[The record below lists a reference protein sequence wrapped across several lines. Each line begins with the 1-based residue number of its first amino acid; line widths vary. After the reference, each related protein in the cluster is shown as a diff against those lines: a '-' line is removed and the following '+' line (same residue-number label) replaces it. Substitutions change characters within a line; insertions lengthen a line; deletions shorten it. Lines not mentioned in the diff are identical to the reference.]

1 MFKGGEMSSAKLRL
15 NEFFVE
21 WLLVDSDPT
30 IIQYL
35 HEDASFS
42 SDSPE
47 KVSLI
52 LDAMIDRNSHSQ
64 PPRSPASAGRPSPK
78 KRSQSDMLSFGGTFK
93 SHNQLGGSPIKESDS
108 QAQVLTRRRSNIDAI
123 PTFFAAIG
131 VDSAASMK
139 SQYRIPEDSLVNKQA
154 EIELLFKPFPGGIG
168 VESFVHITKNL
179 CGFPS
184 FFNKALFQRI
194 MEYYVDDP
202 SSKMGLP
209 RKIPT
214 TVAVGAKLKLKAFI
228 NFWQIEIEPYDN
240 FGRFF
245 RLVKNPNSDFI
256 RKDDFVPFIL
266 ELLLLHPGLDFLA
279 SHEEFKR
286 KYALTVIARI
296 FYKVNLS
303 RTGKITC
310 REVRR
315 SNIVQ
320 EFMHVD
326 EETDIN
332 RCVEYFSYEHFY
344 VLYCRF
350 FELDADKDAKISV
363 EDLVKYG
370 DYCLSE
376 TIIDRFQNRLYYSHL
391 LFRIK

>member
-1 MFKGGEMSSAKLRL
+1 MSGPFGSSADTLCSSANLLL
-15 NEFFVE
+15 NELFVE
-21 WLLVDSDPT
+21 WLIADSNPKVVD
-30 IIQYL
+30 YL
-35 HEDASFS
+35 HDESSFAAE
-42 SDSPE
+42 SPE
-47 KVSLI
+47 KMVAVIEGL
-52 LDAMIDRNSHSQ
+52 LDKPHNAG
-64 PPRSPASAGRPSPK
+64 PPRSPTKSPK
-78 KRSQSDMLSFGGTFK
+78 KRTQSDMLNSGSSSGSNAANSFLLRSTSSGDIKTNDK
-93 SHNQLGGSPIKESDS
+93 DDTQQHN
-108 QAQVLTRRRSNIDAI
+108 ARRRANIDAI
-123 PTFFAAIG
+123 PAFYTPKVTPIATTCPP
-131 VDSAASMK
+131 VTRHH
-139 SQYRIPEDSLVNKQA
+139 YRLSEDTLDGRQA
-154 EIELLFKPFPGGIG
+154 EIEALFKPFPGG
-168 VESFVHITKNL
+168 VAAESFVHITKNL

-194 MEYYVDDP
+194 MDYYDDSTGRVP
-202 SSKMGLP
+202 LP
-209 RKIPT
+209 RRVPISAP
-214 TVAVGAKLKLKAFI
+214 AGAKMKLKTFLT
-228 NFWQIEIEPYDN
+228 FWELEMEPHDH

-245 RLVKNPNSDFI
+245 RLVKNPHSEFI

-279 SHEEFKR
+279 QHEEFKR

-303 RTGKITC
+303 RTGRITV

-350 FELDADKDAKISV
+350 FELDTDKDAKISV
-363 EDLVKYG
+363 DDLIKYG

-376 TIIDRFQNRLYYSHL
+376 PIIER
-391 LFRIK
+391 

>member
-1 MFKGGEMSSAKLRL
+1 MDSNPKVVEFLHDESSFAADAPDKMMAVI
-15 NEFFVE
+15 EG
-21 WLLVDSDPT
+21 LLDKPHNVG
-30 IIQYL
+30 
-35 HEDASFS
+35 
-42 SDSPE
+42 
-47 KVSLI
+47 
-52 LDAMIDRNSHSQ
+52 
-64 PPRSPASAGRPSPK
+64 PPRSPTKSPK
-78 KRSQSDMLSFGGTFK
+78 KRTQADMLNSSTGNSG
-93 SHNQLGGSPIKESDS
+93 LLLRGSSSKELLTIDKDDS
-108 QAQVLTRRRSNIDAI
+108 QQIARRRASIDAI
-123 PTFFAAIG
+123 PSFY
-131 VDSAASMK
+131 SK
-139 SQYRIPEDSLVNKQA
+139 SFTSLGQPVAGATRTHYRIAEDTLDKRRP
-154 EIELLFKPFPGGIG
+154 EIEALFKPFPVGI
-168 VESFVHITKNL
+168 VAESFVHITKNL

-194 MEYYVDDP
+194 MDYYDDGG
-202 SSKMGLP
+202 SRMQLP
-209 RKIPT
+209 RRVPLS
-214 TVAVGAKLKLKAFI
+214 AAAGAKMKLKTFLT
-228 NFWQIEIEPYDN
+228 FWEIEMEPFDH

-245 RLVKNPNSDFI
+245 RLVKNPGSEFI

-279 SHEEFKR
+279 QHEEFKR

-296 FYKVNLS
+296 FYKVNMS
-303 RTGKITC
+303 RTGRITC

-350 FELDADKDAKISV
+350 FELDTDKDAKISV
-363 EDLVKYG
+363 DDLVKYG

-376 TIIDRFQNRLYYSHL
+376 PIIERYYNIVVAVM
-391 LFRIK
+391 F

>member
-1 MFKGGEMSSAKLRL
+1 MNMNRHEDRACPSAKLL
-15 NEFFVE
+15 LHELFVE
-21 WLLVDSDPT
+21 WLLLDSNPKVVE
-30 IIQYL
+30 YL
-35 HEDASFS
+35 HDDSSFTADAPDKMVAVIESLLDKPHS
-42 SDSPE
+42 SG
-47 KVSLI
+47 
-52 LDAMIDRNSHSQ
+52 
-64 PPRSPASAGRPSPK
+64 PPRSPTKSPK
-78 KRSQSDMLSFGGTFK
+78 KRSQSDMLS
-93 SHNQLGGSPIKESDS
+93 SSPPNSFLLRSSSSKDNILNDKEDDLH
-108 QAQVLTRRRSNIDAI
+108 QIARRRASIDAI
-123 PTFFAAIG
+123 PLFYK
-131 VDSAASMK
+131 K
-139 SQYRIPEDSLVNKQA
+139 SFNSQGQQTVGIVKTHYRLSEDTLENRKA
-154 EIELLFKPFPGGIG
+154 EIENLFKPFPGGIAA
-168 VESFVHITKNL
+168 ESFVHITKNL

-194 MEYYVDDP
+194 LDYYDDGGTR
-202 SSKMGLP
+202 MQLP
-209 RKIPT
+209 RRVP
-214 TVAVGAKLKLKAFI
+214 VAAPAGAKMKLRTFLC
-228 NFWQIEIEPYDN
+228 FWEIEMEPFDHY
-240 FGRFF
+240 GRFF
-245 RLVKNPNSDFI
+245 RLVKNPASEFI

-279 SHEEFKR
+279 QHEEFKR

-303 RTGKITC
+303 RTGRITC

-350 FELDADKDAKISV
+350 FELDTDKDAKISV
-363 EDLVKYG
+363 DDLLKYG

-376 TIIDRFQNRLYYSHL
+376 PIIER
-391 LFRIK
+391 